1 MQARSRRTLARLTRG
16 VRMPLVALATGGMLL
31 AGCATHG
38 TQRAAVQQALLRRD
52 YATALAALDRKGADP
67 QDVLYLLDRGLL
79 LQYLERF
86 DESNDAFEAAEV
98 RIQDLYTRSLS
109 KQVVSLVT
117 SDVAI
122 PYDGAPFERALI
134 PYYRALNYLG
144 EQNLEDALVE
154 CRKAN
159 LFLATL
165 ATKTEGEET
174 AYQDDAF
181 LQYLT
186 ALLYEDAGEWN
197 DAWVSLRR
205 AETAYAR
212 YAEVFRV
219 PPPPTLGGDLRRLSR
234 RLGYRE
240 DYQQYRAR
248 YPDACD
254 TLPPGH
260 GELVFL
266 FENGLAPVK
275 EEIDL
280 TLPILK
286 GERERYREADAFAR
300 ILADRAAGYAYDD
313 AELDYLL
320 RVAIPELRPRPPLV
334 RSAEVAVGAADA
346 RTVVVEDVAALSAA
360 AQAEAMPR
368 ILVKTIARGVV
379 KYLGTRWI
387 EKQAGEIGGL
397 LANLLTAASERADT
411 RGWITLP
418 NDIQMACLALP
429 AGEHSVSLRF
439 LDADGAEVATA
450 RVDSVAIRPGRRTY
464 LSWREWE

>member
-1 MQARSRRTLARLTRG
+1 MRARSRLARG
-16 VRMPLVALATGGMLL
+16 VVPALAVLAAGVGLL

-38 TQRAAVQQALLRRD
+38 QQRAAMQQALVGRD
-52 YATALAALDRKGADP
+52 YAAALAALDRQGADP

-79 LQYLERF
+79 LHYLERY
-86 DESNDAFEAAEV
+86 DESNEAFEAAEI
-98 RIQDLYTRSLS
+98 RIQDLYTKSLS
-109 KQVVSLVT
+109 KQAVALVT

-122 PYDGAPFERALI
+122 PYDDAPFERALI
-134 PYYRALNYLG
+134 PYYRLLNYLLQG
-144 EQNLEDALVE
+144 NLEDALVE

-165 ATKTEGEET
+165 ATKVEGEAT

-212 YAEVFRV
+212 YAEVFGV
-219 PPPPTLGGDLRRLSR
+219 PPPLTLGGDLRRLAR
-234 RLGYRE
+234 ELGYRDDHE
-240 DYQQYRAR
+240 IYRAR
-248 YPDACD
+248 YPDAGEA
-254 TLPPGH
+254 LPPGH
-260 GELVFL
+260 GELIVL

-286 GERERYREADAFAR
+286 GERDRYREADAFAR
-300 ILADRAAGYAYDD
+300 VLAGRAVGYTYEP

-320 RVAIPELRPRPPLV
+320 RVAIPELRRRPPLV
-334 RSAEVAVGAADA
+334 RSAEVEAGGVVG

-360 AQAEAMPR
+360 ALAETMPR
-368 ILVKTIARGVV
+368 ILLKTVLRGLT
-379 KYLGTRWI
+379 KYLGSRWV
-387 EKQAGEIGGL
+387 EKETGEIGGL

-411 RGWITLP
+411 RGWISLP
-418 NDIQMACLALP
+418 DHIQMARLVLP
-429 AGEHSVSLRF
+429 AGEQTVNLRF
-439 LDADGAEVATA
+439 LDGDGYEVAVA
-450 RVDSVAIRPGRRTY
+450 RVDSVEIRPGRRAY
-464 LSWREWE
+464 LAWREWE